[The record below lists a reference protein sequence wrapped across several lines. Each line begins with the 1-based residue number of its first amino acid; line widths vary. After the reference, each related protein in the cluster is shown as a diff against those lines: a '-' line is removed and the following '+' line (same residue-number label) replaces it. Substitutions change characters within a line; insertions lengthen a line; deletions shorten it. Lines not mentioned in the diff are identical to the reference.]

1 LRLTWFR
8 DPFTPWRRFITVIT
22 ISRQFGSLG
31 SQVAREAA
39 ELLGY
44 KLVWR
49 DLINQSAL
57 RAGAPATALAV
68 IDELGLLGISLTKKE
83 ARLYSQALRQV
94 MEELYEAGN
103 AVIVGR
109 AGQIILQEK
118 PGVLHVRVVAP
129 VGLRADR
136 IAKRQHISVEKALAQ
151 VEASDKNRRKFVQR
165 LFETDWDSSDF
176 YDLILNTTRL
186 TVQDCAGLIVIAVSQ
201 VPDKVNK
208 GGAGVSRQ

>member
-1 LRLTWFR
+1 MT
-8 DPFTPWRRFITVIT
+8 IVT

-31 SQVAREAA
+31 SQIAREAA

-57 RAGAPATALAV
+57 RAGAPSAALAV

-83 ARLYSQALRQV
+83 VRLYRQALRQV
-94 MEELYEAGN
+94 MEELYEKGN

-118 PGVLHVRVVAP
+118 PDVIHVRVIAP
-129 VGLRADR
+129 AGLRAAR
-136 IAKRQHISVEKALAQ
+136 IAERQQITLEKALAQ
-151 VEASDKNRRKFVQR
+151 IEASDKNRRKFVKR
-165 LFETDWDSSDF
+165 FFEIDWNSPEF
-176 YDLILNTTRL
+176 YDLVINTTHL
-186 TVQDCAGLIVIAVSQ
+186 TASESARLIVQAVLQ
-201 VPDKVNK
+201 DLKN
-208 GGAGVSRQ
+208 R